1 MANVR
6 RKREARQRRHARVRK
21 KVVGTPERP
30 RLSIYRSLSNIYV
43 QLIDDT
49 QGHTL
54 MAAST
59 LDPDVRE
66 RASGLPKSEQAAVVG
81 ATLARRA
88 LEKGIRKV
96 VFDRGGYSYHGRVQ
110 RLAEAARE
118 GGLEF

>member
-66 RASGLPKSEQAAVVG
+66 RASGLPKSEQVG
-81 ATLARRA
+81 EACSG
-88 LEKGIRKV
+88 KGNKE
-96 VFDRGGYSYHGRVQ
+96 SRV
-110 RLAEAARE
+110 RPWRILLSRTSTTAC
-118 GGLEF
+118 